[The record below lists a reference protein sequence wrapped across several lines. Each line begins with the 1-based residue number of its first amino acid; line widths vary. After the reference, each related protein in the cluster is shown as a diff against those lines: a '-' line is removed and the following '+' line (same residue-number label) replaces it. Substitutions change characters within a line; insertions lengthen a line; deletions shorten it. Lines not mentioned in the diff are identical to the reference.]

1 MLCGVGTPGPGAP
14 PGGRRQADLASNPG
28 VITSTLLSGVIAVA
42 VAAAEWTGS
51 GEALSSPT
59 GLLWS
64 LVALLGVV
72 AMLLGFGLELRRRRQ
87 LPPEA
92 PPPAA
97 ELPTGTVTFLF
108 TDIEGSTRLLQE
120 LGDRYA
126 AVRDQHAAIVRR
138 AIGEGGGVE
147 VSTEGDSFFAA
158 FGGPAGAVRAAVAAQ
173 RGLAGHGWP
182 AGLPVRVRMGM
193 HTGQG
198 VRGGDNYVGIDV
210 NRAARIAAAAHGGQV
225 IVSDATRALVASAMP
240 EGASLRDLGEH
251 RLKDIALPVRLHELV
266 IEGLPSDFPPPR
278 TLDARRDSLPP
289 QLTSFVGRQEEIAE
303 VKRLLG
309 RARLLTLT
317 GPGGTGKSRLAVQVA
332 AELLPELQH
341 GAAFVDLSA
350 VTDPALVPAAVARAL
365 NLKEA
370 PGRPILETVTDH
382 LRDQELLLVVD
393 NFEQVAA
400 AGPVVEELL
409 TAAPRLKVLVT
420 SRIVLALR
428 GEQEYEVPALS
439 RAEAVRLFSERAQAV
454 RPGFQVT
461 DQNAGAVAEI
471 AARLDGLPLA
481 IELAATRTKVL
492 TPEQMLPRLARRLAV
507 LTAGA
512 RSLPERQRTLR
523 NAIAW
528 SHDLLGDAER
538 RWFARLSVFAGGWT
552 LDSAEAV
559 CDPAGLGLDG
569 LTALASLVDQSLVR
583 RADAAD
589 GGARFSMLETIREF
603 ALEQLQAGGHLEP
616 VVRRHAEHFLD
627 LAEEAEPH
635 LTADDQA
642 EWLDRCDAEHANLR
656 AALRWAVD
664 AGEADRAQR
673 AAGALWRF
681 WQQRGHLAEGRRWLE
696 QVLALPSG
704 QGRTPARAKALAGAG
719 GIAWWQEDIAAARG
733 WYEEALAIER
743 ELGDPARIAEALYN
757 QAFVAGAGGDFA
769 AAARLFQE
777 SLELARQA
785 GDEAGVARAEWMAVI
800 PDLVAGRWERPLANA
815 AGAVAAWRR
824 SGDRLRLADALVWQA
839 VVYARAGRPAEAH
852 AAVAEALGL
861 FRAVDSPMGIVSV
874 VLGLSYLARWEDRYE
889 DAVRLAGA
897 AESLRER
904 VGGRAP
910 LDFLSGF
917 LGDPEA
923 EARAHLP
930 EEVAGRA
937 FQEGRA
943 MSEDAAVALELG

>member
-1 MLCGVGTPGPGAP
+1 
-14 PGGRRQADLASNPG
+14 
-28 VITSTLLSGVIAVA
+28 
-42 VAAAEWTGS
+42 
-51 GEALSSPT
+51 
-59 GLLWS
+59 
-64 LVALLGVV
+64 
-72 AMLLGFGLELRRRRQ
+72 
-87 LPPEA
+87 
-92 PPPAA
+92 
-97 ELPTGTVTFLF
+97 
-108 TDIEGSTRLLQE
+108 
-120 LGDRYA
+120 
-126 AVRDQHAAIVRR
+126 
-138 AIGEGGGVE
+138 
-147 VSTEGDSFFAA
+147 
-158 FGGPAGAVRAAVAAQ
+158 
-173 RGLAGHGWP
+173 
-182 AGLPVRVRMGM
+182 
-193 HTGQG
+193 
-198 VRGGDNYVGIDV
+198 
-210 NRAARIAAAAHGGQV
+210 
-225 IVSDATRALVASAMP
+225 
-240 EGASLRDLGEH
+240 
-251 RLKDIALPVRLHELV
+251 
-266 IEGLPSDFPPPR
+266 
-278 TLDARRDSLPP
+278 
-289 QLTSFVGRQEEIAE
+289 
-303 VKRLLG
+303 
-309 RARLLTLT
+309 
-317 GPGGTGKSRLAVQVA
+317 
-332 AELLPELQH
+332 
-341 GAAFVDLSA
+341 
-350 VTDPALVPAAVARAL
+350 
-365 NLKEA
+365 
-370 PGRPILETVTDH
+370 
-382 LRDQELLLVVD
+382 
-393 NFEQVAA
+393 
-400 AGPVVEELL
+400 
-409 TAAPRLKVLVT
+409 
-420 SRIVLALR
+420 
-428 GEQEYEVPALS
+428 
-439 RAEAVRLFSERAQAV
+439 
-454 RPGFQVT
+454 
-461 DQNAGAVAEI
+461 
-471 AARLDGLPLA
+471 
-481 IELAATRTKVL
+481 
-492 TPEQMLPRLARRLAV
+492 MLPRLARRLAV
-507 LTAGA
+507 LTSGA
-512 RSLPERQRTLR
+512 RTLPERQRTLR

-528 SHDLLGDAER
+528 SRDLLGDAER

-603 ALEQLQAGGHLEP
+603 ALEQLQAGGDLDL
-616 VVRRHAEHFLD
+616 VRGRHARHFLD

-839 VVYARAGRPAEAH
+839 VVYARAGRPAEAR
-852 AAVAEALGL
+852 AAVAEALEM
-861 FRAVDSPMGIVSV
+861 FREVDSPMGIVSV